1 MARPREF
8 DEAEVLDAAIARFW
22 QRGYEATSVRDLADE
37 MNIAGAS
44 LYNAF
49 GDKRTLYERALNRYL
64 DQTFRERI
72 RRLEPSL
79 PPREAIVAFLQEIVR
94 RSVGDK
100 QRRGCMLVN
109 SAIESAPHDEKF
121 FDVVAIF
128 LDEVEQ
134 FFFRCVRSGQKD
146 GTISKANSAKDI
158 AKSLLSVLLGIR
170 VLARVKPERK
180 LLEGLLRPIFGLL
193 DDGPPMQRRTKR
205 IRSETS

>member
-8 DEAEVLDAAIARFW
+8 DEALVLDAAIARFW

-64 DQTFRERI
+64 DQTLRERI

-79 PPREAIVAFLQEIVR
+79 PPREAIVAFLQEIIK
-94 RSVGDK
+94 RSLADK

-109 SAIESAPHDEKF
+109 SAIESAPHDDKF
-121 FDVVAIF
+121 FDIVAVF
-128 LDEVEQ
+128 LTEVEE
-134 FFFRCVRSGQKD
+134 FFLRCVSNGQRD
-146 GTISKANSAKDI
+146 GSITKAHSAGDLS
-158 AKSLLSVLLGIR
+158 KSLLSVLLGIR
-170 VLARVKPERK
+170 VLARVRPERK

-193 DDGPPMQRRTKR
+193 DDSPSPPQSVHRRCCG
-205 IRSETS
+205 E

>member
-8 DEAEVLDAAIARFW
+8 DEAAVLDAAIERFW

-49 GDKRTLYERALNRYL
+49 GDKRSLYERALNRYL

-79 PPREAIVAFLQEIVR
+79 PPREAIGVFLQEIIK
-94 RSVGDK
+94 RSLTDK

-109 SAIESAPHDEKF
+109 SAIESAPHDSKF
-121 FDVVAIF
+121 LEIVATF
-128 LDEVEQ
+128 LDEVER
-134 FFFRCVRSGQKD
+134 FFFRCVSNGQRN
-146 GTISKANSAKDI
+146 GSITKAHSAEDLS
-158 AKSLLSVLLGIR
+158 KSLLGILLGIR
-170 VLARVKPERK
+170 VLARVRPERK
-180 LLEGLLRPIFGLL
+180 LLEGLVRPVFGLL
-193 DDGPPMQRRTKR
+193 DNTPSVSRRKTVQ
-205 IRSETS
+205 

>member
-8 DEAEVLDAAIARFW
+8 DEITAVEAATSCFW
-22 QRGYEATSVRDLADE
+22 RDGYEATSVRDLADE

-49 GDKRTLYERALNRYL
+49 GDKRSLYERALNRYL

-79 PPREAIVAFLQEIVR
+79 PPREAIIAFLQEIVK
-94 RSVGDK
+94 RSLADK

-109 SAIESAPHDEKF
+109 SAIESAPHDSKF
-121 FDVVAIF
+121 FDIVAIF
-128 LDEVEQ
+128 LDEVER
-134 FFFRCVRSGQKD
+134 FFFRCVSNGQKD
-146 GTISKANSAKDI
+146 GTITRAYSAEDLSR
-158 AKSLLSVLLGIR
+158 SLLGALLGIR
-170 VLARVKPERK
+170 VLARVRPERK

-193 DDGPPMQRRTKR
+193 DDTLSVRRRSKR
-205 IRSETS
+205 TGSATS

>member
-8 DEAEVLDAAIARFW
+8 DEVTALEAAIECFW
-22 QRGYEATSVRDLADE
+22 HRGYEATSVRDLADE

-49 GDKRTLYERALNRYL
+49 GDKRSLYERALNRYL

-79 PPREAIVAFLQEIVR
+79 PPREAIVAFLQEIVK
-94 RSVGDK
+94 RSLADK

-109 SAIESAPHDEKF
+109 SAIESAPHDSKF
-121 FDVVAIF
+121 FDIVAIF
-128 LDEVEQ
+128 LDEVER
-134 FFFRCVRSGQKD
+134 FFFRCVSNGQKD
-146 GTISKANSAKDI
+146 GTITRAYSAEDLSR
-158 AKSLLSVLLGIR
+158 SLLGALLGIR
-170 VLARVKPERK
+170 VLARVRPERK

-193 DDGPPMQRRTKR
+193 DDTLSIRRRGKR
-205 IRSETS
+205 AGSATS